1 MKYEIPKEIKSKPK
15 ILGLEMRELVIILIS
30 SLLLL
35 TILRELVHSLFT
47 LFYFGVA
54 VVAMIYLFLPSG
66 NNPGKRNYESIVL
79 MFRHKKG
86 TYHTMD
92 RNEVMN
98 EQIQKGEKGWKEV
111 NNKYGTFEIDKIG
124 TGKTRL

>member
-1 MKYEIPKEIKSKPK
+1 MIYEIPKEIKSKPK

-35 TILRELVHSLFT
+35 TVLQELVHSLFV

-54 VVAMIYLFLPSG
+54 IVGMIYLFLPSG

-86 TYHTMD
+86 TYHAMD
-92 RNEVMN
+92 RNEVLN
-98 EQIQKGEKGWKEV
+98 EQIQRDEKKWEG
-111 NNKYGTFEIDKIG
+111 
-124 TGKTRL
+124 

>member
-15 ILGLEMRELVIILIS
+15 IVGLEMRELVIILIS

-35 TILRELVHSLFT
+35 TVLRELVHSLFI

-54 VVAMIYLFLPSG
+54 IVGMIYLFLPSG
-66 NNPGKRNYESIVL
+66 NNPEKRNYESILL

-86 TYHTMD
+86 VYHAMD
-92 RNEVMN
+92 RTEVEN
-98 EQIQKGEKGWKEV
+98 EQFLKNKEGDYSEC
-111 NNKYGTFEIDKIG
+111 NP
-124 TGKTRL
+124 

>member
-35 TILRELVHSLFT
+35 TILRELVHSLFI
-47 LFYFGVA
+47 LIYFGVA
-54 VVAMIYLFLPSG
+54 IVGMIYLFLPSG
-66 NNPGKRNYESIVL
+66 YNPEKRNYESIVL

-86 TYHTMD
+86 TYHAMD
-92 RNEVMN
+92 RNVIINDQMQSE
-98 EQIQKGEKGWKEV
+98 EKERKGV
-111 NNKYGTFEIDKIG
+111 SNKNGTFKIG
-124 TGKTRL
+124 